1 MIRTLLVFIIISL
14 LGCPAKGRTEEARV
28 VCEDISDNRLRG
40 YEYFVVYGNDTSAV
54 SLFVT
59 ENKSVGFVKMEV
71 INNIYCKRAKS
82 TGCGDTPIKRYPR
95 LTPYK
100 ITSCSGMMDELKMCL
115 DCASL
120 SFDFRKA
127 HYLNFWLSD
136 LGDVA
141 IQTVNTLSRQG
152 KRLAAC
158 RHHDIDAALART
170 PFGADISSIVARYSL
185 NVKNIFSA
193 EEMSIFPG
201 STFAKSSLLS
211 PSLKVPK
218 EMIGIC
224 ICVELVHTAN
234 IPKN

>member
-1 MIRTLLVFIIISL
+1 MIRTLLVYILISFFC
-14 LGCPAKGRTEEARV
+14 CPAKGRTEGARV
-28 VCEDISDNRLRG
+28 VCEDISNDIWRG

-59 ENKSVGFVKMEV
+59 ENRHIGFVEMEV
-71 INNIYCKRAKS
+71 VSNSYCKRAKS
-82 TGCGDTPIKRYPR
+82 TGCGDTPIKRFPR
-95 LTPYK
+95 VAPYK
-100 ITSCSGMMDELKMCL
+100 IISYSDMMDELKMCL

-127 HYLNFWLSD
+127 HYLNFWLSG

-141 IQTVNTLSRQG
+141 AQTVSTLLRQG
-152 KRLAAC
+152 KKLAAC

-170 PFGADISSIVARYSL
+170 SFGVDISSIVARYSL
-185 NVKNIFSA
+185 NVKNIFST

-201 STFAKSSLLS
+201 STFAKSCLLS

-218 EMIGIC
+218 EMIDIC
-224 ICVELVHTAN
+224 ICVELNCTAS
-234 IPKN
+234 I